1 MNKVEIYVRFANEGT
16 YYDKINVDPSKISNP
31 RIFTDEVFFNID
43 GITVATRK
51 EDWEKTNEEI
61 INWKKKLPQSIFG

>member
-16 YYDKINVDPSKISNP
+16 YYDKINVDPSKITNP

-51 EDWEKTNEEI
+51 EDWEKIEQWNETGKE
-61 INWKKKLPQSIFG
+61 N

>member
-1 MNKVEIYVRFANEGT
+1 MTEKVEIYVRFANEGV

-51 EDWEKTNEEI
+51 EDWIKLNINEEQ
-61 INWKKKLPQSIFG
+61 NT

>member
-1 MNKVEIYVRFANEGT
+1 MKQEIFVRFANEGV
-16 YYDKINVDPSKISNP
+16 YYNTIKIDPSKISNP

-51 EDWEKTNEEI
+51 EDWEKIEQWNETG
-61 INWKKKLPQSIFG
+61 KKN

>member
-1 MNKVEIYVRFANEGT
+1 MKGL

-31 RIFTDEVFFNID
+31 RIFIDEVFFNID

-51 EDWEKTNEEI
+51 EDWEKIEQ
-61 INWKKKLPQSIFG
+61 WKETGKEN

>member
-1 MNKVEIYVRFANEGT
+1 MEKIEIYVRFANEGT

-31 RIFTDEVFFNID
+31 RIFKDETFFVID

-51 EDWEKTNEEI
+51 EDWEKIEQWNKI
-61 INWKKKLPQSIFG
+61 GKIG

>member
-1 MNKVEIYVRFANEGT
+1 MNNVEIYVRIANEGE
-16 YYDKINVDPSKISNP
+16 YYNKIKIDPIKISNP

-51 EDWEKTNEEI
+51 EDWEKI
-61 INWKKKLPQSIFG
+61 QK

>member
-1 MNKVEIYVRFANEGT
+1 MTEKIEMYVRFANEGI

-51 EDWEKTNEEI
+51 EDWEKIEQWNETG
-61 INWKKKLPQSIFG
+61 KKN

>member
-1 MNKVEIYVRFANEGT
+1 MKNNIMNKVEIYIRFPNEGE
-16 YYDKINVDPSKISNP
+16 YYNKIKINPSKISNP

-51 EDWEKTNEEI
+51 EDWERIEQWEKIGKEN
-61 INWKKKLPQSIFG
+61 

>member
-1 MNKVEIYVRFANEGT
+1 MTEKVEVLVRFANEGV
-16 YYDKINVDPSKISNP
+16 YYNTIKIDPSKISNP

-51 EDWEKTNEEI
+51 EDWEKIEQWNETG
-61 INWKKKLPQSIFG
+61 KKN

>member
-1 MNKVEIYVRFANEGT
+1 MEKIEILIRFANEGV
-16 YYDKINVDPSKISNP
+16 YYNKVYVDPSKISNP

-51 EDWEKTNEEI
+51 EDWEKIEQWNETG
-61 INWKKKLPQSIFG
+61 KKN

>member
-1 MNKVEIYVRFANEGT
+1 MEKIDILVRFANEGT
-16 YYDKINVDPSKISNP
+16 YYNTISVDPKKISNP

-51 EDWEKTNEEI
+51 EDWEKIEQWNETGKE
-61 INWKKKLPQSIFG
+61 N